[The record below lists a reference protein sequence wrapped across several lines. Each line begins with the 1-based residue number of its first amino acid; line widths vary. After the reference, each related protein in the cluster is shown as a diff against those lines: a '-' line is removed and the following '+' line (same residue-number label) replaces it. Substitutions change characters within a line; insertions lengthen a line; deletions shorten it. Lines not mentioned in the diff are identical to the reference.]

1 MVDWQDVHGKLMG
14 IAAKRAGLDAE
25 EARWLRVAAEL
36 RLWRRFGMVSAADYM
51 ERVLGYAPRT
61 ANERLRVARALAEL
75 PEIEAALGRG
85 ELQFS
90 AVKEVTRVATAETER
105 EWLDAVVGKSLRMV
119 EQLVA
124 GKTRGD
130 RPDDPARPEAR
141 RRIVILELDAEVYA
155 RLREVRARLADEDGR
170 RLDDNALVR
179 VLCDAVESGA
189 EPGAAKYQ
197 VAIAQCPACKQAW
210 QDGGGERIAID
221 AATFDRACCDA
232 QHIGSL
238 DAAEPTRATQTVPP
252 AIVRLVWRRDQG
264 RCRVPGCRSARGL
277 EIHHLI
283 HREDGGGHDA
293 DNLILACSAC
303 HDAHHRG
310 ALRLIGTAKDVRV
323 ERPCEPRAH
332 VGSNMRHDAQTALV
346 TLGFA
351 PREAD
356 QAISVAIDRI
366 PVDAPLEL
374 LLRASLREL
383 RPRA

>member
-1 MVDWQDVHGKLMG
+1 M
-14 IAAKRAGLDAE
+14 
-25 EARWLRVAAEL
+25 
-36 RLWRRFGMVSAADYM
+36 
-51 ERVLGYAPRT
+51 
-61 ANERLRVARALAEL
+61 
-75 PEIEAALGRG
+75 
-85 ELQFS
+85 
-90 AVKEVTRVATAETER
+90 
-105 EWLDAVVGKSLRMV
+105 
-119 EQLVA
+119 
-124 GKTRGD
+124 
-130 RPDDPARPEAR
+130 
-141 RRIVILELDAEVYA
+141 
-155 RLREVRARLADEDGR
+155 
-170 RLDDNALVR
+170 
-179 VLCDAVESGA
+179 
-189 EPGAAKYQ
+189 
-197 VAIAQCPACKQAW
+197 
-210 QDGGGERIAID
+210 
-221 AATFDRACCDA
+221 
-232 QHIGSL
+232 
-238 DAAEPTRATQTVPP
+238 
-252 AIVRLVWRRDQG
+252 
-264 RCRVPGCRSARGL
+264 PGCRSARGL